1 MTSVKSPGKVLVTGA
16 NGFIATWIVQV
27 LISRGYSV
35 VGTVRS
41 VPKGTFLK
49 QLFGDKFE
57 FAVVGDLAEMD
68 AFDEVVKSVSPDA
81 IIHTA
86 SPASFDPS
94 IDPETTIRQA
104 VQGTLGVLQ
113 SAQQFGSKVKRVVI
127 TSSVVSLLGPNPSY
141 TYTEKDWNTQSEE
154 IIEREGKNTPVGHR
168 YQASKKRAEQAAWKF
183 INENKDLQFDITTIL
198 PSLVWGPILHNVEDI
213 SSLNVTIEMFRQ
225 GIINQVVP
233 KPFPNNFLDVR
244 DVALAHVLALE
255 TPEASGERIIVSN
268 DGSFFWHQI
277 TDVLIQA
284 GHPVTPHQLGDTSIP
299 PAISFENS
307 KSKKMLGL
315 NYRPHQE
322 TAVDTYAELKK
333 RFPESFP

>member
-1 MTSVKSPGKVLVTGA
+1 MTSVKSPNKVLVTGA

-27 LISRGYSV
+27 LINRGYSV

-41 VPKGTFLK
+41 VPKGTFMK

-57 FAVVGDLAEMD
+57 FAVVGDLAEVD

-81 IIHTA
+81 IIHT
-86 SPASFDPS
+86 PTPVVLDPS
-94 IDPETTIRQA
+94 GDPETTIRQA

-113 SAQQFGSKVKRVVI
+113 SAQRFGSKVKRVVI

-141 TYTEKDWNTQSEE
+141 TYTENDWNTQAEQ
-154 IIEREGKNTPVGHR
+154 IIEREGKNTPLKPR
-168 YQASKKRAEQAAWKF
+168 YHASKKRAEQAAWKF
-183 INENKDLQFDITTIL
+183 INENKDLHFDITTIL
-198 PSLVWGPILHNVEDI
+198 PCLVWGPILHNVEDVN
-213 SSLNVTIEMFRQ
+213 SLNATIEIFRK

-233 KPFPNNFLDVR
+233 KPLPNYLVDVR
-244 DVALAHVLALE
+244 DVALAHVLALQ
-255 TPEASGERIIVSN
+255 TPEAGGERIIVSN
-268 DGSFFWHQI
+268 QHFFWHQL

-284 GHPVTPHQLGDTSIP
+284 GHPVTPHEPEDTSIP
-299 PAISFENS
+299 PAISIENS
-307 KSKKMLGL
+307 KSKKILGL
-315 NYRPHQE
+315 NYRPYQE